1 MSLLQQNNPLLQIF
15 PNHGVTLVRGN
26 GALVWDEKGK
36 EYIDCTA
43 GWGVANIGHSHPR
56 LVEAITR
63 QATNLITCPGIY
75 GNPERTRL
83 AQMLV
88 DLTDKHLDRVFF
100 VNSGTEAVEAGIKF
114 ATVATGRKRVVAIMR
129 GFHGRSLGSLSVT
142 HRKKYRKGFEHM
154 LNPNVDFI
162 PLNNIQKA
170 REAINNDVAAVIIE
184 PVQGEGGIH
193 IADQEFMEE
202 IRDLCDRTGSVLIF
216 DEVQTG
222 FGRTGRMFAYEHWG
236 VVPDIMCLAKSL
248 GGGFPIGAVMV
259 SSSIGELPRGIH
271 GTTFGGNPLAMAAGI
286 ETLSIIS
293 DEDLVR
299 KASEKGKMLLRQLLN
314 LKECC
319 SNVRDV
325 RGLGLMIAIEFKGR
339 VQPYIEGLIEEGIL
353 VIPTGTNTIRLLPPL
368 VISNEDLEIISD
380 VISLV
385 IEQMNT

>member
-1 MSLLQQNNPLLQIF
+1 
-15 PNHGVTLVRGN
+15 
-26 GALVWDEKGK
+26 
-36 EYIDCTA
+36 
-43 GWGVANIGHSHPR
+43 
-56 LVEAITR
+56 
-63 QATNLITCPGIY
+63 
-75 GNPERTRL
+75 
-83 AQMLV
+83 
-88 DLTDKHLDRVFF
+88 
-100 VNSGTEAVEAGIKF
+100 
-114 ATVATGRKRVVAIMR
+114 MR